1 MGKVIRRPRDGRLV
15 AMGAVFLLAFIG
27 IAIRL
32 IALQAFDA
40 EAYEAVGENQRVRE
54 EALAADRG
62 TIFDRDGVEL
72 AVSIKAKTV
81 IADPA
86 EISDRQAAA
95 TIVARELG
103 IDRDELLARLQI
115 EGSRFAYVA
124 RRLEPAELGDLM
136 EILESNDIS
145 GFSVRDEDKR
155 VYAAGS
161 LAAQVVGF
169 VRDDDGVGLE
179 GVEYSLDDVLSG
191 KPGRQIVERDP
202 YGNPI
207 PTGELLIQPAI
218 RGSDVLL
225 TIDRGI
231 QFEAERYLAE
241 TIELTG
247 AVGGTV
253 VAMDPMTGE
262 ILAMA
267 TYPGFDPNDRSAY
280 NIELYRNRAVAD
292 VYEPGSTLKVVTVAA
307 ALDEDIVDPDQVLDV
322 PVELAIHDK
331 TYTDTG
337 RTEDLEM
344 TVAEIVETSSNI
356 GTILI
361 QGALGNETHHDYL
374 QAFGL
379 GTAASGE
386 FPGEADGSLQPPG
399 QWCDTTCGPATAI
412 GYRVGV
418 TPLQMAAVF
427 ATIANDGVWVEP
439 HIIREIVH
447 SDGTSETYD
456 PVVRPVLSKE
466 TAALMREMLQGV
478 VESENGTGSRAAV
491 EGFTVGGKT
500 GTTEKFIPQ
509 VGYSEEER
517 IASFIGMAPAQN
529 PEIVIAVVLDAPR
542 GIDEEGLQLKFGGVS
557 AAPLFSRIAAASLHQ
572 LGVEPDAR

>member
-1 MGKVIRRPRDGRLV
+1 
-15 AMGAVFLLAFIG
+15 MGAVFLLAFVG

-32 IALQAFDA
+32 VVLQAFDA
-40 EAYEAVGENQRVRE
+40 EAYTVLGENQRVRE
-54 EALAADRG
+54 EALPADRG
-62 TIFDRDGVEL
+62 TIFDRNGVEL
-72 AVSIKAKTV
+72 AVSISAKTV
-81 IADPA
+81 VADPLLI
-86 EISDRQAAA
+86 EDKKQAA
-95 TIVARELG
+95 TIVANELG
-103 IDRDELLARLQI
+103 INRRELLDKLQI

-136 EILESNDIS
+136 EVLEELDIQ

-155 VYAAGS
+155 VYTAGS

-179 GVEYSLDDVLSG
+179 GAEYRLDEVLAG
-191 KPGRQIVERDP
+191 QPGVQIVERDP

-207 PTGELLIQPAI
+207 PTGEFLIQPAI
-218 RGSDVLL
+218 RGSDVSL

-241 TIELTG
+241 TIELTD

-253 VAMDPMTGE
+253 VAMDPATGE

-267 TYPGFDPNDRSAY
+267 TYPGFDPNDRSSY
-280 NIELYRNRAVAD
+280 NVELYRNRAVSD

-307 ALDEDIVDPDQVLDV
+307 ALEEDIVDPDQVLRL
-322 PVELAIHDK
+322 PAELAIHDK
-331 TYTDTG
+331 TYTDVSERTG
-337 RTEDLEM
+337 PVKM
-344 TVAEIVETSSNI
+344 NVAEIVEQSSNI

-361 QGALGNETHHDYL
+361 QGALGNEKHHDYL

-379 GTAASGE
+379 GAAASGE
-386 FPGEADGSLQPPG
+386 FPGEASGSLQPAAE
-399 QWCDTTCGPATAI
+399 WCDTTCGPATAI

-427 ATIANDGVWVEP
+427 APIANDGVWVEP
-439 HIIREIVH
+439 HIIKEIVH
-447 SDGTSETYD
+447 SDGTIETYD
-456 PVVRPVLSKE
+456 PVVRPVLSRE
-466 TAALMREMLQGV
+466 TAQLMQEMLQGV
-478 VESENGTGSRAAV
+478 VENGTGSRAVVA
-491 EGFTVGGKT
+491 GYTVGGKT

-509 VGYSEEER
+509 VGYSEEDR
-517 IASFIGMAPAQN
+517 IASFIGMAPARS
-529 PEIVIAVVLDAPR
+529 PEIVIAVVLDAPK
-542 GIDEEGLQLKFGGVS
+542 GLDEEGKELKFGGVS
-557 AAPLFSRIAAASLHQ
+557 AAPLFSRITAAALHQ